1 MLSMSKW
8 YILLNIAEQMFIM
21 SPQLGLQYYIK
32 SMRMQISILL

>member
-21 SPQLGLQYYIK
+21 PPQLGLQYYIK

>member
-21 SPQLGLQYYIK
+21 SSQLSLQYYIK